1 MKTRHVFSTDGMDM
15 VKRGMKIARESGIA
29 FDDISL
35 IARDDIELE
44 AIPDQRKV
52 VDNDFYP
59 AAVRGVVGGGAAGL
73 LAGVVAVS
81 IAPIGLTLAGV
92 GAMTLIGASM
102 GAWAS
107 ALAGSSVP
115 DPVRRKFE
123 DEIAQGRILLVLDGS
138 GEALARAA
146 PRLAEIGAR
155 QLPFDTPAV
164 LS

>member
-1 MKTRHVFSTDGMDM
+1 MKTRHVYSTTGMAM
-15 VKRGMKIARESGIA
+15 VKEGIRVARQAGIA
-29 FDDISL
+29 HDDVSL

-44 AIPDQRKV
+44 AIPEERKV

-59 AAVRGVVGGGAAGL
+59 AALRGVGIGGASGL
-73 LAGVVAVS
+73 LAGLVAMA

-107 ALAGSSVP
+107 ALAGSAVP

-123 DEIAQGRILLVLDGS
+123 DEIEQGRILLVLDGDD
-138 GEALARAA
+138 EALARAA
-146 PRLAEIGAR
+146 PKLAEIGAQR
-155 QLPFDTPAV
+155 LPFDTPTA